1 MAPDSIAPVTSSP
14 SPPSPPSPWVLR
26 WSGLAAPG
34 GTLLDVACGGGRHLR
49 WFHARGHRVTGV
61 DRSAEALGTL
71 AALARDGAELVEADI
86 EAGPW
91 PFAGRTFDIVV
102 VTHYLWRPR
111 LSDIVAAVAPG
122 GVLVYETFAAG
133 NEAFGRP
140 TRPDFLLR
148 PGELLE
154 ACRDLHVVAYEH
166 GFLEAPARVVQR
178 IAAIRPRA
186 GDASGHVP
194 RETPALLQTLSS
206 EAVSPRMPSGGAR

>member
-1 MAPDSIAPVTSSP
+1 
-14 SPPSPPSPWVLR
+14 VLR

-148 PGELLE
+148 PGELLDV
-154 ACRDLHVVAYEH
+154 CRDLRVVAYEN
-166 GFLEAPARVVQR
+166 GFLETPARFVQR
-178 IAAIRPRA
+178 VAAVRPGA
-186 GDASGHVP
+186 GSASDPP
-194 RETPALLQTLSS
+194 RHLLQTLASD
-206 EAVSPRMPSGGAR
+206 AVSAPRPPTGAR